1 MENRGNE
8 VVVSEQKEVVSLKKE
23 MFGWLKVILLA
34 MILGM
39 SISYF
44 VKPTWVS
51 GESMFPTLQDSD
63 YLLLN
68 RVAYKFGKPQH
79 KDIVVFHSQLPGERI
94 LIKRVIATE
103 GEKIEVKDGKV
114 YVNDTLIDEESYLH
128 GSITP
133 MNFEGVVPQGKM
145 FVMGDNRW
153 NSLDSRYAQVG
164 FVSVDDVIGK
174 VMFRAFP
181 MKAIED

>member
-1 MENRGNE
+1 MENKENE
-8 VVVSEQKEVVSLKKE
+8 IVKLEQKEVGSFKKE
-23 MFGWLKVILLA
+23 LFGWLKVILVAL
-34 MILGM
+34 ILGM

-44 VKPTWVS
+44 VKPTLVS
-51 GESMFPTLQDSD
+51 GQSMFPTLDNSD

-68 RVAYKFGKPQH
+68 RVAYKFGKPH
-79 KDIVVFHSQLPGERI
+79 HEDIVVFHSQLPGDRI
-94 LIKRVIATE
+94 LIKRIIATE

-114 YVNDTLIDEESYLH
+114 YVNDTIIDENAYLH

-133 MNFEGVVPQGKM
+133 QTFEGVVPEGKL

-174 VMFRAFP
+174 VMFRVFP
-181 MKAIED
+181 MKGIDD